1 MICCSVGFQ
10 SNLAIVLTLVCVS
23 SLFVQVGLELAIF
36 IQYDLQ
42 KAFMLFSRV
51 SFAKGFIVLS
61 LTSHFYFAMP
71 LC

>member
-23 SLFVQVGLELAIF
+23 SLFVQAGLELAIF

-42 KAFMLFSRV
+42 AVFES
-51 SFAKGFIVLS
+51 
-61 LTSHFYFAMP
+61 
-71 LC
+71 